1 MNILHY
7 AENYI
12 FPLASQE
19 ADENLDEQYRDK
31 IYNLYNLALQL
42 EPERKPELSF
52 AQRMLV
58 NKARGFITMK
68 MKKRMEVRAVKQNK
82 KAVKKV
88 RMMLSDK
95 MMEQMREL
103 HAD

>member
-1 MNILHY
+1 
-7 AENYI
+7 
-12 FPLASQE
+12 
-19 ADENLDEQYRDK
+19 
-31 IYNLYNLALQL
+31 
-42 EPERKPELSF
+42 
-52 AQRMLV
+52 MLV

-103 HAD
+103 HADREASEKELLESVEVPV

>member
-1 MNILHY
+1 MNILLY

-19 ADENLDEQYRDK
+19 ADQNLSEQYRDK